1 MQELL
6 LKVVEPTKVD
16 WKEFTK
22 EELIKLAPTLEGKPV
37 NIDHNKIKLPFPDV
51 IGEVEKVFVNENGEI
66 FAIVQIFDDVY
77 DEIKDKITS
86 CSFEWNPSPTITES
100 IFKGLALTLYS
111 NAKVKSAAILGHI
124 VASRYEG
131 ENMTDTNETNQT
143 QTQDKET
150 KPETITLTKE
160 ELDRLITEKVSQA
173 ISNIKTEKPN
183 EKHIEAS
190 STDKL
195 DVLTDRVNDLAASVK
210 TLIKKMESSNKG
222 SIEASKLPNT
232 KNNNESVD
240 ICNTRIEF
248 DF

>member
-6 LKVVEPTKVD
+6 LKVLEPTKVD

-22 EELIKLAPTLEGKPV
+22 EELINLAPTLEGKPV

-86 CSFEWNPSPTITES
+86 CSFEWNPSPTNKES

-124 VASRYEG
+124 VASRYEEG
-131 ENMTDTNETNQT
+131 ENMTETNETSQT

-150 KPETITLTKE
+150 KPETVTLTKE

-173 ISNIKTEKPN
+173 ISNIKTEKSN
-183 EKHIEAS
+183 ENTGIEAS
-190 STDKL
+190 NTDKL

-210 TLIKKMESSNKG
+210 TLIKKMESSKG

-232 KNNNESVD
+232 KNNESVD